1 MTEVTAS
8 YKCLPQTFFKSVQ
21 LLDQYYKSTTVV
33 HELNDLHLIGISC
46 MFIAS
51 KLEEIYPIKI
61 KTVFE
66 KIAH

>member
-1 MTEVTAS
+1 MDLF
-8 YKCLPQTFFKSVQ
+8 YKNSKIS
-21 LLDQYYKSTTVV
+21 
-33 HELNDLHLIGISC
+33 HELNELHLIGVTC